1 MAKFKELPKK
11 EQEGYV
17 IAYINAIKVK
27 TYQLC
32 YRDIGEALKKLKED
46 DKDALSIEATI
57 KRKDGSSSTEESIK
71 ASAKDVIP
79 VIEALVKSGRYF
91 SKNHDYQTLG
101 DVVVKESQSLSM
113 IPDDFI
119 TEELVDYAI
128 ESKKY
133 LNVRDIPSKFMTAR
147 RFVTICKKDR
157 SAVNWLFQYV
167 DILSDEELLEVLCA
181 NSDGL
186 SNVPAER
193 WNKELLYHY
202 LEYCVRNYK
211 DTGFMDYMAKLP
223 EELKDKVYYQCCCMT
238 GGFYYSKI
246 PEEMKKT
253 VISWKLVTETI
264 RRWDIA
270 QKEGCII
277 SYNGLGWML
286 QFLPIEFRTKE
297 VCIEVCKR
305 YPYAI
310 EHVPNKIIEDDSFWE
325 ELLRNEYFAPLLQ
338 LEKKQIKHLSKKYLE
353 LKKEVNVV
361 DEIGRGTFKPK
372 SEEEWK
378 LLLNRHGEKILD
390 IPENFL
396 SAEMLLI
403 AMRSNSYV
411 VEKNTGVIDKLSEPD
426 KKLFWNM
433 VVKERLFT
441 KPISVPSEY
450 MSKEVICDWV
460 KGKYCYDAK
469 DIPKAYH
476 TEDVLL
482 ELAKAHPDRFTYD
495 YDIQTQRLI
504 DTIMS
509 LAEKDICKAIYL
521 KKVRPDLRRKSL
533 IDELCLTVPREMLSL
548 DSISKEQIDVILS
561 HSPDL
566 IIDTPMWYIRE
577 LRSGKQNKDTGKPA
591 LEANNIPHMDA
602 YTNAPIKK
610 QIESPDIMIDDRT
623 QISIFDILAAQ

>member
-411 VEKNTGVIDKLSEPD
+411 VEKNTDVIDKLSEPD

-495 YDIQTQRLI
+495 YDIQTQKLI

-591 LEANNIPHMDA
+591 LEANNIPHMDV

-610 QIESPDIMIDDRT
+610 QIESPDIMIDDWT